1 MKKLIYCLGLSAA
14 LLGAAGCKKDFITT
28 TPQNNLAP
36 ENFYKNE
43 SDALQALNAAYH
55 GLQKLGCYRLR
66 LWTLDI
72 MAGNSIVGAG
82 GAGDGLETQ
91 QLANFAT
98 TTANV
103 GVADIWSTHY
113 QGLLAINTVL
123 QRVPAID
130 MDASRRDIIL
140 GQAKFLRAVCYF
152 NLVRLFGK
160 VPLVLVPQQ
169 AGDNLNVPRSSVEEV
184 YAQIEKDLTEA
195 EAVLP
200 TNYSAAS
207 DKGRA
212 TKGAAKG
219 LLAKVY
225 LTENKYPQAAS
236 KAQEV
241 VALGVYSLNPNFG
254 TNFDYS
260 QENGP
265 ESLFEVQYEYDPTTN
280 GFNSDAVCNFR
291 SEFMAP
297 RSSNITPGGGFGW
310 NQPTAEFVSQ
320 FEAGDKR
327 KPLTVFSNGDQLN
340 GYTYSAN
347 SSITGFNTRKFVVPT
362 SSGAKVAFAN
372 DPLNCVVLRYADVL
386 LVLAEA
392 LNEQGQSNDALPY
405 LNQVRSRAGLAD
417 SRASAQAALR
427 EAIIKERRLELAFEN
442 GERWFDLIRTK
453 DSSGQVRALSFLR
466 SLGSP
471 NDQYGL
477 GRGNISEKY
486 LLLPVPQS
494 ERDANTAIDQN
505 AGY

>member
-1 MKKLIYCLGLSAA
+1 MKKLVYLLGTSA
-14 LLGAAGCKKDFITT
+14 LLLASGCKKDFITT
-28 TPQNNLAP
+28 TPQNNLAV

-43 SDALQALNAAYH
+43 SDAQLALNGAYH

-82 GAGDGLETQ
+82 GASDGVETQ

-123 QRVPAID
+123 ARVPAID
-130 MDASRRDIIL
+130 MDASRRDIVL

-169 AGDNLNVPRSSVEEV
+169 AGDNLNVGRSPVADV

-200 TNYSAAS
+200 TTYATAS
-207 DKGRA
+207 DKGRV

-225 LTENKYPQAAS
+225 LTENKYALAAT

-241 VALGVYSLNPNFG
+241 VALGTYSLNPNFG
-254 TNFDYS
+254 SNFDYS
-260 QENGP
+260 AENGQ
-265 ESLFEVQYEYDPTTN
+265 ESLFEVQYEYDPTTT
-280 GFNSDAVCNFR
+280 GFSSDAVCNFR
-291 SEFMAP
+291 SDFMAP

-310 NQPTAEFVSQ
+310 NQPTAEFVAQ

-327 KPLTVFSNGDQLN
+327 KPLTVFAPGDNLN
-340 GYTYSAN
+340 GFIYSAN
-347 SSITGFNTRKFVVPT
+347 YSTTGFNTRKFVVPT
-362 SSGAKVAFAN
+362 SSGAKTSFAN

-386 LVLAEA
+386 LMLAEA
-392 LNEQGQSNDALPY
+392 LNEQGQSSAALASI
-405 LNQVRSRAGLAD
+405 NQVRARAGLLD
-417 SRASAQAALR
+417 LKTTNQATLR
-427 EAIIKERRLELAFEN
+427 DAIIKERRMELAFEN
-442 GERWFDLIRTK
+442 GERWFDLIRAK
-453 DSSGQVRALSFLR
+453 DNNGQVRALSFLK
-466 SLGSP
+466 SLGAP
-471 NDQYGL
+471 NDAYGI

-486 LLLPVPQS
+486 LLMPIPQS

-505 AGY
+505 PGY

>member
-1 MKKLIYCLGLSAA
+1 MKKLAYCLGLSAA
-14 LLGAAGCKKDFITT
+14 LLAAGCKKDFITT
-28 TPQNNLAP
+28 TPQNNLAV

-43 SDALQALNAAYH
+43 SDALLALNGAYH

-123 QRVPAID
+123 DRVPAIS
-130 MDASRRDIIL
+130 MDAGRRDIIL

-160 VPLVLVPQQ
+160 VPLILVPQK
-169 AGDNLNVPRSSVEEV
+169 AGDNLNVTRSSVADV

-200 TNYSAAS
+200 NSYSSAS

-225 LTENKYPQAAS
+225 LTENKYAQAAT

-241 VALGVYSLNPNFG
+241 IALGIYSLNPNFG
-254 TNFDYS
+254 ANFDYA

-265 ESLFEVQYEYDPTTN
+265 ESLFEVQYEYDPTTD
-280 GFNSDAVCNFR
+280 GFNSDAVCSFR

-310 NQPTAEFVSQ
+310 NQPTAEFVAQ

-327 KPLTVFSNGDQLN
+327 KPLTVFSPGDQLN
-340 GYTYSAN
+340 GFTYSAN
-347 SSITGFNTRKFVVPT
+347 YSTTGFNTRKFLVPT
-362 SSGAKVAFAN
+362 SSGAKTTFAN

-386 LVLAEA
+386 LILAEA
-392 LNEQGQSNDALPY
+392 LNEQGQSTAARDP
-405 LNQVRSRAGLAD
+405 LNLVRARAGLTD
-417 SRASAQAALR
+417 QRSTSQTTLR
-427 EAIIKERRLELAFEN
+427 DAIIKERRMEFAFES

-453 DSSGQVRALSFLR
+453 DNNGQVRALTFLR
-466 SLGSP
+466 SLGAP
-471 NDQYGL
+471 NDQYGV
-477 GRGNISEKY
+477 GRGNITDKY
-486 LLLPVPQS
+486 LLMPIPQS

-505 AGY
+505 PGY